1 MRISEVSTIAIRIP
15 VSHAPYPTSGAGT
28 KFHWGKR
35 MRDFPKRPVPNL
47 EYVLVA
53 IRTDEGLVGW
63 GESQA
68 DIGFFGNT
76 VEEVATAIGDYLGPQ
91 LVGHNPFD
99 REKLLR
105 IIDFRDNSCAK
116 AGIDMA
122 LHDLTAKA
130 LGTPVSTLLGGRHRE
145 SVPVAL
151 EIAGGDPE
159 EMARECLRFM
169 ELGVRAFKP
178 KIGGIPEEDAE
189 RLSVIRQAVGPDV
202 SIRADANQGYTVK
215 EAIRFCRL
223 ADGYGVGLELLEQP
237 VSAWDHQGMAAVRRS
252 VDVLIEA
259 DEACYSVHDAMQ
271 IVRHEAADVLNVKI
285 GKAGGF
291 VGAKKIAAVAEAA
304 GLKCVLGTAF
314 GTGIEMAAKLQL
326 AAATELI
333 VDAVEFTELGLHG
346 NLLRGAWADEL
357 ALPLANG
364 SLPIPSGPGLGV
376 DLDLEQVEGWRL
388 GQVGL

>member
-1 MRISEVSTIAIRIP
+1 MRISKVSTIPIQIP
-15 VSHAPYPTSGAGT
+15 VSHAPYPPNGAGT

-35 MRDFPKRPVPNL
+35 LRDFPKRPHPNL

-53 IRTDEGLVGW
+53 IHTEAGLVGW

-76 VEEVATAIGDYLGPQ
+76 VEEVAAAIGDYLGPQ
-91 LVGHNPFD
+91 LVGHDPFD
-99 REKLLR
+99 RERLLR
-105 IIDFRDNSCAK
+105 IIDFKDNSCAR
-116 AGIDMA
+116 AGVDLA
-122 LHDLTAKA
+122 LHDLTARA

-145 SVPVAL
+145 RVPVAL
-151 EIAGGDPE
+151 EIAGGDPAD
-159 EMARECLRFM
+159 MARECLRFM

-189 RLSVIRQAVGPDV
+189 RLSAIRQAVGPDV

-223 ADGYGVGLELLEQP
+223 ADRYRVGLELLEQP
-237 VSAWDHQGMAAVRRS
+237 VSAWDYQGMAHVRRS
-252 VDVLIEA
+252 VDVLIEV

-285 GKAGGF
+285 GKAGGLI
-291 VGAKKIAAVAEAA
+291 GAKKIAAVAEAA

-314 GTGIEMAAKLQL
+314 GTGIEIAAKLQL
-326 AAATELI
+326 AAATELV
-333 VDAVEFTELGLHG
+333 VDAVEFTELGLHS
-346 NLLRGAWADEL
+346 NLLGGEWAEKL
-357 ALPLANG
+357 
-364 SLPIPSGPGLGV
+364 SLPIVDGSLEIPAGPGLGV
-376 DLDLEQVEGWRL
+376 ELDFEQVEKWRL
-388 GQVGL
+388 SQAGI